1 MGEEEDIMGDAFP
14 GVGEGR
20 AAGCEGCGIS
30 FGSGWCR
37 LTAAAAREEEEVG
50 GSALLIGI
58 DDGIVTLFVSRLES
72 SVEEMLAVGVGA
84 FIPTSASGTCHAFS
98 IFLFVLQAE
107 RAAGACPAVLTTGA
121 LVVMLLVLLVGA
133 DASTVLPDVEFVVV
147 TLVVAVAVGGC
158 CPCGLGVG

>member
-1 MGEEEDIMGDAFP
+1 MGEEEDIIGDAFP

-37 LTAAAAREEEEVG
+37 LMVAAAREEVG
-50 GSALLIGI
+50 GSGLLIGI
-58 DDGIVTLFVSRLES
+58 DDRIISQGDVSCW
-72 SVEEMLAVGVGA
+72 VGA
-84 FIPTSASGTCHAFS
+84 FIPTSASGTCLAFS
-98 IFLFVLQAE
+98 IFLFVLLAE
-107 RAAGACPAVLTTGA
+107 RAAGVCPAVLTTGA

-158 CPCGLGVG
+158 CPCGLVVG

>member
-1 MGEEEDIMGDAFP
+1 MGEEEDIIGDAFP

-37 LTAAAAREEEEVG
+37 LMVAATREEVG

-58 DDGIVTLFVSRLES
+58 DDGIVTLFISCLES

-84 FIPTSASGTCHAFS
+84 FIKSSRCLPRSTHNRSTGGDVAGTASRS
-98 IFLFVLQAE
+98 
-107 RAAGACPAVLTTGA
+107 
-121 LVVMLLVLLVGA
+121 
-133 DASTVLPDVEFVVV
+133 
-147 TLVVAVAVGGC
+147 
-158 CPCGLGVG
+158 

>member
-1 MGEEEDIMGDAFP
+1 MGEEEDIIGDAFP

-37 LTAAAAREEEEVG
+37 LMVAATREEVG

-58 DDGIVTLFVSRLES
+58 DDGIVTLFISCLES

-84 FIPTSASGTCHAFS
+84 FIPTSASGTCLAFS
-98 IFLFVLQAE
+98 IFLFVLLAK
-107 RAAGACPAVLTTGA
+107 RAAGVCPAVLTTGA

-158 CPCGLGVG
+158 CPCGLVVG